1 PHLAPEETHALIAA
15 RSLSGSGFLGGI
27 SPFSI
32 RSHSKLSFNLPAT
45 STFPLSPP
53 ASAVFA
59 WLRSSPPFF
68 SALLLWQS
76 RHLLARIGAI
86 VRSKSGSAASAR
98 NAIQKKEHPSAAEIN
113 RMINVTSFSSSW
125 FRRRS

>member
-1 PHLAPEETHALIAA
+1 MGLVPHFAPAAIQALIAA
-15 RSLSGSGFLGGI
+15 RSFSGNGFLGGI

-32 RSHSKLSFNLPAT
+32 RSHSRLSFNLPAAMT
-45 STFPLSPP
+45 LPLSPP

-76 RHLLARIGAI
+76 RQRLAKMGAI
-86 VRSKSGSAASAR
+86 SRSKSGSAAETSE
-98 NAIQKKEHPSAAEIN
+98 EHIPA
-113 RMINVTSFSSSW
+113 
-125 FRRRS
+125 